1 MRAPRRSREF
11 KQRSPMTDSEKIAA
25 IISAKHLTNVQFC
38 QAAGIQPSALSHI
51 TSGRTKPSLP
61 LLRGI
66 ANGFPDINPHWL
78 FLDQGEMYA
87 VPPGEAST
95 ASARPTPQASG
106 PQEAGDPPRRP
117 PLPSGVDANE
127 GLEPPLP
134 PDAAEASGR
143 AQVPLSPPP
152 MAAPPPRA
160 AAPLPSTPPP
170 AAQPACQVGAPS
182 GASALEPAGMS
193 QPKARQ
199 RNIVEIRVFFD
210 DNTYEV
216 LLPGRH

>member
-1 MRAPRRSREF
+1 
-11 KQRSPMTDSEKIAA
+11 MTDSEKIAA

-78 FLDQGEMYA
+78 FLDQGEMYV

-95 ASARPTPQASG
+95 ASARPTLPVDGA
-106 PQEAGDPPRRP
+106 QEAGDPPRRP
-117 PLPSGVDANE
+117 PLPSGADANE
-127 GLEPPLP
+127 GLEPPLSS
-134 PDAAEASGR
+134 DVAEASGR

-152 MAAPPPRA
+152 MAAPPPPRA

-170 AAQPACQVGAPS
+170 AAQPSCQVGAPS

-193 QPKARQ
+193 QPKSRQ